1 MTSTGGNGIE
11 SYAMDEFDNPPK
23 GPAGVHRGRRSA
35 AARYTPFVV
44 VVVVAALCGFLAWG
58 VLSGEFN
65 KVHWPWSPA
74 SSQTSSKT
82 STTTAKKKAAEKKA
96 TEKKQQ
102 EEAAKK
108 QQEEE
113 AAKKQQE
120 EEAAK
125 QQQEQAAQVVNKS
138 RPAVA
143 NALRLLHLPQP
154 VADLVASGTLSAGHA
169 RTVLAFEGSEAQIAM
184 AQAAVERDL
193 SVRELERLAKA
204 AKKAPRTAPPAPKR
218 RDSFY
223 DEVELSLREALGRQ
237 VRVSVAPKGGTLQLE
252 FFDPD
257 DLRALANR
265 LAEQPK
271 ER

>member
-82 STTTAKKKAAEKKA
+82 SSITAKKKAAEKKA
-96 TEKKQQ
+96 AEKKQQQ

-125 QQQEQAAQVVNKS
+125 QQQEQAAQVDRSLSVRVINGTGISGYAATKQS
-138 RPAVA
+138 VLNQAGYANVAAANPSGTLPDATVVWYQNDADKATAEDVA
-143 NALRLLHLPQP
+143 NALGISNVQQTSGLGASIVVILL
-154 VADLVASGTLSAGHA
+154 
-169 RTVLAFEGSEAQIAM
+169 
-184 AQAAVERDL
+184 
-193 SVRELERLAKA
+193 
-204 AKKAPRTAPPAPKR
+204 
-218 RDSFY
+218 
-223 DEVELSLREALGRQ
+223 
-237 VRVSVAPKGGTLQLE
+237 
-252 FFDPD
+252 
-257 DLRALANR
+257 N
-265 LAEQPK
+265 
-271 ER
+271 

>member
-82 STTTAKKKAAEKKA
+82 STTTAKKKDAEKKA
-96 TEKKQQ
+96 AAKKAAEKQQQ

-125 QQQEQAAQVVNKS
+125 QQQEQAAQVDRSLSVRVINGTGISGYAATKQS
-138 RPAVA
+138 VLNQAGYANVAAANPSGTLPDATVVWYQNDVDKATAEDVA
-143 NALRLLHLPQP
+143 NALGISNVQQTSGLGASIVVILL
-154 VADLVASGTLSAGHA
+154 
-169 RTVLAFEGSEAQIAM
+169 
-184 AQAAVERDL
+184 
-193 SVRELERLAKA
+193 
-204 AKKAPRTAPPAPKR
+204 
-218 RDSFY
+218 
-223 DEVELSLREALGRQ
+223 
-237 VRVSVAPKGGTLQLE
+237 
-252 FFDPD
+252 
-257 DLRALANR
+257 N
-265 LAEQPK
+265 
-271 ER
+271 

>member
-82 STTTAKKKAAEKKA
+82 STTAAKKKAAEKKA
-96 TEKKQQ
+96 AEKKQQ

-125 QQQEQAAQVVNKS
+125 QQQEQAAQVDRSLSVRVINGTGISGYAATKQS
-138 RPAVA
+138 VLNQAGYANVAAANPSGTLPDATVVWYQNDADKATAEDVA
-143 NALRLLHLPQP
+143 NALGISNVQQTSGLGASIVVILL
-154 VADLVASGTLSAGHA
+154 
-169 RTVLAFEGSEAQIAM
+169 
-184 AQAAVERDL
+184 
-193 SVRELERLAKA
+193 
-204 AKKAPRTAPPAPKR
+204 
-218 RDSFY
+218 
-223 DEVELSLREALGRQ
+223 
-237 VRVSVAPKGGTLQLE
+237 
-252 FFDPD
+252 
-257 DLRALANR
+257 N
-265 LAEQPK
+265 
-271 ER
+271 

>member
-82 STTTAKKKAAEKKA
+82 STAKKKAAKKKAAEKKA
-96 TEKKQQ
+96 AEKKQQ

-120 EEAAK
+120 EDAAK
-125 QQQEQAAQVVNKS
+125 QQQEQAAQVDRSLSVRVINGTGISGYAATKQS
-138 RPAVA
+138 VLNQAGYANVAAANPSGTLPDATVVWYQNDADKATAEDVA
-143 NALRLLHLPQP
+143 NALGISNVQQTSGLGASIVVILL
-154 VADLVASGTLSAGHA
+154 
-169 RTVLAFEGSEAQIAM
+169 
-184 AQAAVERDL
+184 
-193 SVRELERLAKA
+193 
-204 AKKAPRTAPPAPKR
+204 
-218 RDSFY
+218 
-223 DEVELSLREALGRQ
+223 
-237 VRVSVAPKGGTLQLE
+237 
-252 FFDPD
+252 
-257 DLRALANR
+257 N
-265 LAEQPK
+265 
-271 ER
+271 

>member
-82 STTTAKKKAAEKKA
+82 SSKTSTTTAKKKAAEKKA
-96 TEKKQQ
+96 AAKKAAEKKQQ

-125 QQQEQAAQVVNKS
+125 QQQAAQVDRSLSVRVINGTGISGYAATKQS
-138 RPAVA
+138 VLNQAGYANVAAANPSGTLPDATVVWYQNDADKATAEDVA
-143 NALRLLHLPQP
+143 NALGISNVQQTSGLGASIVVILL
-154 VADLVASGTLSAGHA
+154 
-169 RTVLAFEGSEAQIAM
+169 
-184 AQAAVERDL
+184 
-193 SVRELERLAKA
+193 
-204 AKKAPRTAPPAPKR
+204 
-218 RDSFY
+218 
-223 DEVELSLREALGRQ
+223 
-237 VRVSVAPKGGTLQLE
+237 
-252 FFDPD
+252 
-257 DLRALANR
+257 N
-265 LAEQPK
+265 
-271 ER
+271 

>member
-23 GPAGVHRGRRSA
+23 GPAGVHRGRRPA

-82 STTTAKKKAAEKKA
+82 SSTTAKKKAAEKKA
-96 TEKKQQ
+96 AEKKQQQ

-125 QQQEQAAQVVNKS
+125 QQQEQAAQVDRSLSVRVINGTGISGYAATKQS
-138 RPAVA
+138 VLNQAGYANVAAANPSGTLPDATVVWYQNDADKATAEDVA
-143 NALRLLHLPQP
+143 NALGISNVQQTSGLGASIVVILL
-154 VADLVASGTLSAGHA
+154 
-169 RTVLAFEGSEAQIAM
+169 
-184 AQAAVERDL
+184 
-193 SVRELERLAKA
+193 
-204 AKKAPRTAPPAPKR
+204 
-218 RDSFY
+218 
-223 DEVELSLREALGRQ
+223 
-237 VRVSVAPKGGTLQLE
+237 
-252 FFDPD
+252 
-257 DLRALANR
+257 N
-265 LAEQPK
+265 
-271 ER
+271 

>member
-82 STTTAKKKAAEKKA
+82 STTTAKKKAAAKKA
-96 TEKKQQ
+96 AEKKQQ

-125 QQQEQAAQVVNKS
+125 QQQEQAAQVDRSLSVRVINGTGISGYAATKQS
-138 RPAVA
+138 VLNQAGYANVAAANPSGTLPDATVVWYQNDADKATAEDVA
-143 NALRLLHLPQP
+143 NALGISNVQQTSGLGASIVVILL
-154 VADLVASGTLSAGHA
+154 
-169 RTVLAFEGSEAQIAM
+169 
-184 AQAAVERDL
+184 
-193 SVRELERLAKA
+193 
-204 AKKAPRTAPPAPKR
+204 
-218 RDSFY
+218 
-223 DEVELSLREALGRQ
+223 
-237 VRVSVAPKGGTLQLE
+237 
-252 FFDPD
+252 
-257 DLRALANR
+257 N
-265 LAEQPK
+265 
-271 ER
+271 

>member
-82 STTTAKKKAAEKKA
+82 STTTAKKKAAAKKA
-96 TEKKQQ
+96 AEKKQQ
-102 EEAAKK
+102 EEAKK

-125 QQQEQAAQVVNKS
+125 QQQEQAAQVDRSLSVRVINGTGISGYAATKQS
-138 RPAVA
+138 VLNQAGYANVAAANPSGTLPDATVVWYQNDADKATAEDVA
-143 NALRLLHLPQP
+143 NALGISNVQQTSGLGASIVVILL
-154 VADLVASGTLSAGHA
+154 
-169 RTVLAFEGSEAQIAM
+169 
-184 AQAAVERDL
+184 
-193 SVRELERLAKA
+193 
-204 AKKAPRTAPPAPKR
+204 
-218 RDSFY
+218 
-223 DEVELSLREALGRQ
+223 
-237 VRVSVAPKGGTLQLE
+237 
-252 FFDPD
+252 
-257 DLRALANR
+257 N
-265 LAEQPK
+265 
-271 ER
+271 

>member
-44 VVVVAALCGFLAWG
+44 VVLVAALCGFLAWG

-82 STTTAKKKAAEKKA
+82 STTTAKKKAAEKK
-96 TEKKQQ
+96 QQ
-102 EEAAKK
+102 EAAKK

-125 QQQEQAAQVVNKS
+125 QQQEQAAQVDRSLSVRVINGTGISGYAATKQS
-138 RPAVA
+138 VLNQAGYANVAAANPSGTLPDATVVWYQNDADKATAEDVA
-143 NALRLLHLPQP
+143 NALGISNVQQTSGLGASIVVILL
-154 VADLVASGTLSAGHA
+154 
-169 RTVLAFEGSEAQIAM
+169 
-184 AQAAVERDL
+184 
-193 SVRELERLAKA
+193 
-204 AKKAPRTAPPAPKR
+204 
-218 RDSFY
+218 
-223 DEVELSLREALGRQ
+223 
-237 VRVSVAPKGGTLQLE
+237 
-252 FFDPD
+252 
-257 DLRALANR
+257 N
-265 LAEQPK
+265 
-271 ER
+271 

>member
-58 VLSGEFN
+58 MLSGEFN

-82 STTTAKKKAAEKKA
+82 STTTAKKKAAEKK
-96 TEKKQQ
+96 QQ

-113 AAKKQQE
+113 TAKKQQE

-125 QQQEQAAQVVNKS
+125 QQQEQAAQVDRSLSVRVINGTGISGYAATKQS
-138 RPAVA
+138 VLNQAGYANVAAANPSGTLPDATVVWYQNDADKATAEDVA
-143 NALRLLHLPQP
+143 NALGISNVQQTSGLGASIVVILL
-154 VADLVASGTLSAGHA
+154 
-169 RTVLAFEGSEAQIAM
+169 
-184 AQAAVERDL
+184 
-193 SVRELERLAKA
+193 
-204 AKKAPRTAPPAPKR
+204 
-218 RDSFY
+218 
-223 DEVELSLREALGRQ
+223 
-237 VRVSVAPKGGTLQLE
+237 
-252 FFDPD
+252 
-257 DLRALANR
+257 N
-265 LAEQPK
+265 
-271 ER
+271 

>member
-82 STTTAKKKAAEKKA
+82 SSTTAKKKAAEKKA
-96 TEKKQQ
+96 AEKKQQ
-102 EEAAKK
+102 EEAAK
-108 QQEEE
+108 QQQEE

-125 QQQEQAAQVVNKS
+125 QQQEQAAQVDRSLSVRVINGTGISGYAATKQS
-138 RPAVA
+138 VLNQAGYANVAAANPSGTLPDATVVWYQNDADKATAEDVA
-143 NALRLLHLPQP
+143 NALGISNVQQTSGLGVSIVVILL
-154 VADLVASGTLSAGHA
+154 
-169 RTVLAFEGSEAQIAM
+169 
-184 AQAAVERDL
+184 
-193 SVRELERLAKA
+193 
-204 AKKAPRTAPPAPKR
+204 
-218 RDSFY
+218 
-223 DEVELSLREALGRQ
+223 
-237 VRVSVAPKGGTLQLE
+237 
-252 FFDPD
+252 
-257 DLRALANR
+257 N
-265 LAEQPK
+265 
-271 ER
+271 

>member
-96 TEKKQQ
+96 SEKKQQ

-113 AAKKQQE
+113 TAKKQQE

-125 QQQEQAAQVVNKS
+125 QQQEQAAQVDRSLSVRVSNGTGISGYAATKQS
-138 RPAVA
+138 VLNQAGYANVAAANPSGTLPDATVVWYQNDADKATAEDVA
-143 NALRLLHLPQP
+143 NALGISNVQQTSGLGASIVVILL
-154 VADLVASGTLSAGHA
+154 
-169 RTVLAFEGSEAQIAM
+169 
-184 AQAAVERDL
+184 
-193 SVRELERLAKA
+193 
-204 AKKAPRTAPPAPKR
+204 
-218 RDSFY
+218 
-223 DEVELSLREALGRQ
+223 
-237 VRVSVAPKGGTLQLE
+237 
-252 FFDPD
+252 
-257 DLRALANR
+257 N
-265 LAEQPK
+265 
-271 ER
+271 

>member
-96 TEKKQQ
+96 VEKKQQ

-120 EEAAK
+120 EDAAK
-125 QQQEQAAQVVNKS
+125 QQQEQAAQVDRSLSVRVINGTGISGYAATKQS
-138 RPAVA
+138 VLNQAGYANVAAANPSGTLPDATVVWYQNDADKATAEDVA
-143 NALRLLHLPQP
+143 NALGISNVQQTSGLGASIVVILL
-154 VADLVASGTLSAGHA
+154 
-169 RTVLAFEGSEAQIAM
+169 
-184 AQAAVERDL
+184 
-193 SVRELERLAKA
+193 
-204 AKKAPRTAPPAPKR
+204 
-218 RDSFY
+218 
-223 DEVELSLREALGRQ
+223 
-237 VRVSVAPKGGTLQLE
+237 
-252 FFDPD
+252 
-257 DLRALANR
+257 N
-265 LAEQPK
+265 
-271 ER
+271 

>member
-74 SSQTSSKT
+74 SSQTS
-82 STTTAKKKAAEKKA
+82 TTTAKKKAAEKKA
-96 TEKKQQ
+96 AAKKAAEKKQQ

-113 AAKKQQE
+113 TAKKQQE
-120 EEAAK
+120 EETAK
-125 QQQEQAAQVVNKS
+125 QQQEQAAQVDRSLSVRVINGTGISGYAATKQS
-138 RPAVA
+138 VLNQAGYANVAAANPSGTLPDATVVWYQNDADKATAEDVA
-143 NALRLLHLPQP
+143 NALGISNVQQTSGLGASIVVILL
-154 VADLVASGTLSAGHA
+154 
-169 RTVLAFEGSEAQIAM
+169 
-184 AQAAVERDL
+184 
-193 SVRELERLAKA
+193 
-204 AKKAPRTAPPAPKR
+204 
-218 RDSFY
+218 
-223 DEVELSLREALGRQ
+223 
-237 VRVSVAPKGGTLQLE
+237 
-252 FFDPD
+252 
-257 DLRALANR
+257 N
-265 LAEQPK
+265 
-271 ER
+271 

>member
-44 VVVVAALCGFLAWG
+44 VVVVAVLCGFLAWG

-96 TEKKQQ
+96 AAKKSAEKQQQ

-125 QQQEQAAQVVNKS
+125 QQQEQDAQVDRSLSVRVINGTGVSGYAATKQS
-138 RPAVA
+138 VLNQAGYANVAAANPSGTLPDATVVWYQNDADKATAEDVA
-143 NALRLLHLPQP
+143 NALGISNVQQTSGLGASIVVILL
-154 VADLVASGTLSAGHA
+154 
-169 RTVLAFEGSEAQIAM
+169 
-184 AQAAVERDL
+184 
-193 SVRELERLAKA
+193 
-204 AKKAPRTAPPAPKR
+204 
-218 RDSFY
+218 
-223 DEVELSLREALGRQ
+223 
-237 VRVSVAPKGGTLQLE
+237 
-252 FFDPD
+252 
-257 DLRALANR
+257 N
-265 LAEQPK
+265 
-271 ER
+271 

>member
-74 SSQTSSKT
+74 SSQTSSKA
-82 STTTAKKKAAEKKA
+82 STTAAKKKAAEKKA
-96 TEKKQQ
+96 AEKKQQ

-125 QQQEQAAQVVNKS
+125 KQQEQAAQVDRSLSVRVINGTGISGYAATKQS
-138 RPAVA
+138 VLNQAGYANVAAANPSGTLPDATVVWYQNDADKATAEDVA
-143 NALRLLHLPQP
+143 NALGISNVQQTSGLGASIVVILL
-154 VADLVASGTLSAGHA
+154 
-169 RTVLAFEGSEAQIAM
+169 
-184 AQAAVERDL
+184 
-193 SVRELERLAKA
+193 
-204 AKKAPRTAPPAPKR
+204 
-218 RDSFY
+218 
-223 DEVELSLREALGRQ
+223 
-237 VRVSVAPKGGTLQLE
+237 
-252 FFDPD
+252 
-257 DLRALANR
+257 N
-265 LAEQPK
+265 
-271 ER
+271 

>member
-82 STTTAKKKAAEKKA
+82 STTAKKKAAEKKA
-96 TEKKQQ
+96 AEKKQQ
-102 EEAAKK
+102 EEATKK

-125 QQQEQAAQVVNKS
+125 QQQEQAAQVDRSLSVRVINGTGISGYAATKQS
-138 RPAVA
+138 VLNQAGYANVAAANPSGTLPDATVVWYQNDADKATAEDVA
-143 NALRLLHLPQP
+143 NALGISNVQQTSGLGASIVVILL
-154 VADLVASGTLSAGHA
+154 
-169 RTVLAFEGSEAQIAM
+169 
-184 AQAAVERDL
+184 
-193 SVRELERLAKA
+193 
-204 AKKAPRTAPPAPKR
+204 
-218 RDSFY
+218 
-223 DEVELSLREALGRQ
+223 
-237 VRVSVAPKGGTLQLE
+237 
-252 FFDPD
+252 
-257 DLRALANR
+257 N
-265 LAEQPK
+265 
-271 ER
+271 

>member
-11 SYAMDEFDNPPK
+11 SYAIDEFDNPPK

-74 SSQTSSKT
+74 SSQTSSKA

-96 TEKKQQ
+96 AEKKQQ

-125 QQQEQAAQVVNKS
+125 QQQEQAAQVDRSLSVRVINGTGISGYAATKQS
-138 RPAVA
+138 VLNQAGYANVAAANPSGTLPDATVVWYQNDADKATAEDVA
-143 NALRLLHLPQP
+143 NALGISNVQQTSGLGASIVVILL
-154 VADLVASGTLSAGHA
+154 
-169 RTVLAFEGSEAQIAM
+169 
-184 AQAAVERDL
+184 
-193 SVRELERLAKA
+193 
-204 AKKAPRTAPPAPKR
+204 
-218 RDSFY
+218 
-223 DEVELSLREALGRQ
+223 
-237 VRVSVAPKGGTLQLE
+237 
-252 FFDPD
+252 
-257 DLRALANR
+257 N
-265 LAEQPK
+265 
-271 ER
+271 

>member
-65 KVHWPWSPA
+65 KVHWPWSPT

-82 STTTAKKKAAEKKA
+82 STTTAKKKATEKKA
-96 TEKKQQ
+96 AEKKQQ

-113 AAKKQQE
+113 TAKKQQE
-120 EEAAK
+120 EETAK
-125 QQQEQAAQVVNKS
+125 QQQEQAAQVDRSLSVRVINGTGISGYAATKQS
-138 RPAVA
+138 VLNQAGYANVAAANPSGTLPDATVVWYQNDADKATAEDVA
-143 NALRLLHLPQP
+143 NALGISNVQQTSGLGASIVVILL
-154 VADLVASGTLSAGHA
+154 
-169 RTVLAFEGSEAQIAM
+169 
-184 AQAAVERDL
+184 
-193 SVRELERLAKA
+193 
-204 AKKAPRTAPPAPKR
+204 
-218 RDSFY
+218 
-223 DEVELSLREALGRQ
+223 
-237 VRVSVAPKGGTLQLE
+237 
-252 FFDPD
+252 
-257 DLRALANR
+257 N
-265 LAEQPK
+265 
-271 ER
+271 

>member
-82 STTTAKKKAAEKKA
+82 SSTTAKKKAAEKKA
-96 TEKKQQ
+96 AEKKQQ
-102 EEAAKK
+102 QEAAKK

-125 QQQEQAAQVVNKS
+125 QQQEQAAQVDRSLSVRVINGTGISGYAATKQS
-138 RPAVA
+138 VLNQAGYANVAAANPSGTLPDATVVWYQNDADKATAEDVA
-143 NALRLLHLPQP
+143 NALGISNVQQTSGLGASIVVILL
-154 VADLVASGTLSAGHA
+154 
-169 RTVLAFEGSEAQIAM
+169 
-184 AQAAVERDL
+184 
-193 SVRELERLAKA
+193 
-204 AKKAPRTAPPAPKR
+204 
-218 RDSFY
+218 
-223 DEVELSLREALGRQ
+223 
-237 VRVSVAPKGGTLQLE
+237 
-252 FFDPD
+252 
-257 DLRALANR
+257 N
-265 LAEQPK
+265 
-271 ER
+271 

>member
-35 AARYTPFVV
+35 AARYTPFIV

-74 SSQTSSKT
+74 SSQTS
-82 STTTAKKKAAEKKA
+82 TTTAKKKAAEKKA
-96 TEKKQQ
+96 AAKKAAEKKQQ

-125 QQQEQAAQVVNKS
+125 QQQEQAAQVDRSLSVRVINGTGISGYAATKQS
-138 RPAVA
+138 VLNQAGYANVAAANPSGTLPDATVVWYQNDADKATAEDVA
-143 NALRLLHLPQP
+143 NALGISNVQQTSGLGASIVVILL
-154 VADLVASGTLSAGHA
+154 
-169 RTVLAFEGSEAQIAM
+169 
-184 AQAAVERDL
+184 
-193 SVRELERLAKA
+193 
-204 AKKAPRTAPPAPKR
+204 
-218 RDSFY
+218 
-223 DEVELSLREALGRQ
+223 
-237 VRVSVAPKGGTLQLE
+237 
-252 FFDPD
+252 
-257 DLRALANR
+257 N
-265 LAEQPK
+265 
-271 ER
+271 

>member
-74 SSQTSSKT
+74 SSQTSSKA

-96 TEKKQQ
+96 AEKKQQ

-113 AAKKQQE
+113 AVKKQQE

-125 QQQEQAAQVVNKS
+125 KQQEQAAQVDRSLSVRVINGTGISGYAATKQS
-138 RPAVA
+138 VLNQAGYANVAAANPSGTLPDATVVWYQNDADKATAEDVA
-143 NALRLLHLPQP
+143 NALGISNVQQTSGLGASIVVILL
-154 VADLVASGTLSAGHA
+154 
-169 RTVLAFEGSEAQIAM
+169 
-184 AQAAVERDL
+184 
-193 SVRELERLAKA
+193 
-204 AKKAPRTAPPAPKR
+204 
-218 RDSFY
+218 
-223 DEVELSLREALGRQ
+223 
-237 VRVSVAPKGGTLQLE
+237 
-252 FFDPD
+252 
-257 DLRALANR
+257 N
-265 LAEQPK
+265 
-271 ER
+271 

>member
-74 SSQTSSKT
+74 SSQTS
-82 STTTAKKKAAEKKA
+82 TTTAKKKAAEKKA
-96 TEKKQQ
+96 AAKKAAEKKQQ

-125 QQQEQAAQVVNKS
+125 QQQGQAAQVDRSLSVRVINGTGISGYAATKQS
-138 RPAVA
+138 VLNQAGYANVAAANPSGTLPDATVVWYQNDADKATAEDVA
-143 NALRLLHLPQP
+143 NALGISNVQQTSGLGASIVVILL
-154 VADLVASGTLSAGHA
+154 
-169 RTVLAFEGSEAQIAM
+169 
-184 AQAAVERDL
+184 
-193 SVRELERLAKA
+193 
-204 AKKAPRTAPPAPKR
+204 
-218 RDSFY
+218 
-223 DEVELSLREALGRQ
+223 
-237 VRVSVAPKGGTLQLE
+237 
-252 FFDPD
+252 
-257 DLRALANR
+257 N
-265 LAEQPK
+265 
-271 ER
+271 

>member
-44 VVVVAALCGFLAWG
+44 VVVVAVLCGFLAWG

-74 SSQTSSKT
+74 SSQTSS
-82 STTTAKKKAAEKKA
+82 TTAKKKAAEKKA
-96 TEKKQQ
+96 AAKKAAEKKQQ

-125 QQQEQAAQVVNKS
+125 QQQEQAAQVDRSLSVRVINGTGVSGYAATKQS
-138 RPAVA
+138 VLNQAGYANVAAANPSGTLPDATVVWYQNDADKATAEDVA
-143 NALRLLHLPQP
+143 NALGISNVQQTSGLGASIVVILL
-154 VADLVASGTLSAGHA
+154 
-169 RTVLAFEGSEAQIAM
+169 
-184 AQAAVERDL
+184 
-193 SVRELERLAKA
+193 
-204 AKKAPRTAPPAPKR
+204 
-218 RDSFY
+218 
-223 DEVELSLREALGRQ
+223 
-237 VRVSVAPKGGTLQLE
+237 
-252 FFDPD
+252 
-257 DLRALANR
+257 N
-265 LAEQPK
+265 
-271 ER
+271 

>member
-1 MTSTGGNGIE
+1 MTSTGGNCIE

-74 SSQTSSKT
+74 SSQTSSKA

-96 TEKKQQ
+96 AEKKQQ

-125 QQQEQAAQVVNKS
+125 KQQEQAAQVDRSLSVRVINGTGISGYAATKQS
-138 RPAVA
+138 VLSQAGYANVAAANPSGTLPDATVVWYQNDADKATAEDVA
-143 NALRLLHLPQP
+143 NALGISNVQQTSGLGASIVVILL
-154 VADLVASGTLSAGHA
+154 
-169 RTVLAFEGSEAQIAM
+169 
-184 AQAAVERDL
+184 
-193 SVRELERLAKA
+193 
-204 AKKAPRTAPPAPKR
+204 
-218 RDSFY
+218 
-223 DEVELSLREALGRQ
+223 
-237 VRVSVAPKGGTLQLE
+237 
-252 FFDPD
+252 
-257 DLRALANR
+257 N
-265 LAEQPK
+265 
-271 ER
+271 

>member
-82 STTTAKKKAAEKKA
+82 STTTAKKKDAEKKA
-96 TEKKQQ
+96 AAKKAAEKKQQ

-108 QQEEE
+108 QQEE

-125 QQQEQAAQVVNKS
+125 QQQEQAAQVDRSLSVRVINGTGISGYAATKQS
-138 RPAVA
+138 VLNQAGYANVAAANPSGTLPDATVVWYQNDADKATAEDVA
-143 NALRLLHLPQP
+143 NALGISNVQQTSGLGASIVVILL
-154 VADLVASGTLSAGHA
+154 
-169 RTVLAFEGSEAQIAM
+169 
-184 AQAAVERDL
+184 
-193 SVRELERLAKA
+193 
-204 AKKAPRTAPPAPKR
+204 
-218 RDSFY
+218 
-223 DEVELSLREALGRQ
+223 
-237 VRVSVAPKGGTLQLE
+237 
-252 FFDPD
+252 
-257 DLRALANR
+257 N
-265 LAEQPK
+265 
-271 ER
+271 

>member
-44 VVVVAALCGFLAWG
+44 VVVVSALCGFLAWG

-96 TEKKQQ
+96 AEKKQQ

-125 QQQEQAAQVVNKS
+125 QQQEQAAQVDRSLSVRVINGTGISGYAATKQS
-138 RPAVA
+138 VLNQAGYANVAAANPSGTLPDATVVWYQNDADKATAEDVA
-143 NALRLLHLPQP
+143 NALGISNVQQTSGLGASIVVILL
-154 VADLVASGTLSAGHA
+154 
-169 RTVLAFEGSEAQIAM
+169 
-184 AQAAVERDL
+184 
-193 SVRELERLAKA
+193 
-204 AKKAPRTAPPAPKR
+204 
-218 RDSFY
+218 
-223 DEVELSLREALGRQ
+223 
-237 VRVSVAPKGGTLQLE
+237 
-252 FFDPD
+252 
-257 DLRALANR
+257 N
-265 LAEQPK
+265 
-271 ER
+271 

>member
-65 KVHWPWSPA
+65 KVHWPWSPT

-96 TEKKQQ
+96 AEKKAAEKKQQ

-113 AAKKQQE
+113 TAKKQQE

-125 QQQEQAAQVVNKS
+125 QQQEQAAQVDRSLSVRVINGTGISGYAATKQS
-138 RPAVA
+138 VLNQAGYANVAAANPSGTLPDATVVWYQNDADKATAEDVA
-143 NALRLLHLPQP
+143 NALGISNVQQTSGLGASIVVILL
-154 VADLVASGTLSAGHA
+154 
-169 RTVLAFEGSEAQIAM
+169 
-184 AQAAVERDL
+184 
-193 SVRELERLAKA
+193 
-204 AKKAPRTAPPAPKR
+204 
-218 RDSFY
+218 
-223 DEVELSLREALGRQ
+223 
-237 VRVSVAPKGGTLQLE
+237 
-252 FFDPD
+252 
-257 DLRALANR
+257 N
-265 LAEQPK
+265 
-271 ER
+271 

>member
-74 SSQTSSKT
+74 SSQTSSKA

-96 TEKKQQ
+96 AEKKQQ

-120 EEAAK
+120 
-125 QQQEQAAQVVNKS
+125 QAAQVDRSLSVRVINGTGISGYAATKQS
-138 RPAVA
+138 VLNQAGYANVAAANPSGTLPDATVVWYQNDADKATAEDVA
-143 NALRLLHLPQP
+143 NALGISNVQQTSGLGASIVVILL
-154 VADLVASGTLSAGHA
+154 
-169 RTVLAFEGSEAQIAM
+169 
-184 AQAAVERDL
+184 
-193 SVRELERLAKA
+193 
-204 AKKAPRTAPPAPKR
+204 
-218 RDSFY
+218 
-223 DEVELSLREALGRQ
+223 
-237 VRVSVAPKGGTLQLE
+237 
-252 FFDPD
+252 
-257 DLRALANR
+257 N
-265 LAEQPK
+265 
-271 ER
+271 

>member
-96 TEKKQQ
+96 AEKKQQ

-125 QQQEQAAQVVNKS
+125 QQQEQAAQVDRSLSVRVINGTGISGYAATKQS
-138 RPAVA
+138 VLNQAGYANVAAANPSGTLPDVTVVWYQNDADKATAEDVA
-143 NALRLLHLPQP
+143 NALGISNVQQTSGLGASIVVILL
-154 VADLVASGTLSAGHA
+154 
-169 RTVLAFEGSEAQIAM
+169 
-184 AQAAVERDL
+184 
-193 SVRELERLAKA
+193 
-204 AKKAPRTAPPAPKR
+204 
-218 RDSFY
+218 
-223 DEVELSLREALGRQ
+223 
-237 VRVSVAPKGGTLQLE
+237 
-252 FFDPD
+252 
-257 DLRALANR
+257 N
-265 LAEQPK
+265 
-271 ER
+271 

>member
-58 VLSGEFN
+58 MLSGEFN

-82 STTTAKKKAAEKKA
+82 STTTAKKKAVEKKA
-96 TEKKQQ
+96 AEKKQQ

-125 QQQEQAAQVVNKS
+125 QQQEQAAQVDRSLSVRVINGTGISGYAATKQS
-138 RPAVA
+138 VLNQAGYANVAAANPSGTLPDATVVWYQNDADKATAEDVA
-143 NALRLLHLPQP
+143 NALGISNVQQTSGLGASIVVILL
-154 VADLVASGTLSAGHA
+154 
-169 RTVLAFEGSEAQIAM
+169 
-184 AQAAVERDL
+184 
-193 SVRELERLAKA
+193 
-204 AKKAPRTAPPAPKR
+204 
-218 RDSFY
+218 
-223 DEVELSLREALGRQ
+223 
-237 VRVSVAPKGGTLQLE
+237 
-252 FFDPD
+252 
-257 DLRALANR
+257 N
-265 LAEQPK
+265 
-271 ER
+271 

>member
-1 MTSTGGNGIE
+1 MTSTGGYGIE

-96 TEKKQQ
+96 ADKKLQ

-125 QQQEQAAQVVNKS
+125 QQQERAAQVDRSLSVRVINGTGISGYAATKQS
-138 RPAVA
+138 VLNQAGYANVAAANPSGTLPDATVVWYQNDADKATAEDVA
-143 NALRLLHLPQP
+143 NALGISNVQQTSGLGASIVVILL
-154 VADLVASGTLSAGHA
+154 
-169 RTVLAFEGSEAQIAM
+169 
-184 AQAAVERDL
+184 
-193 SVRELERLAKA
+193 
-204 AKKAPRTAPPAPKR
+204 
-218 RDSFY
+218 
-223 DEVELSLREALGRQ
+223 
-237 VRVSVAPKGGTLQLE
+237 
-252 FFDPD
+252 
-257 DLRALANR
+257 N
-265 LAEQPK
+265 
-271 ER
+271 

>member
-82 STTTAKKKAAEKKA
+82 STTTAKKKDAEKKA
-96 TEKKQQ
+96 AAKKAAEKQQ
-102 EEAAKK
+102 QEQAAKK

-125 QQQEQAAQVVNKS
+125 QQQEQAAQVDRSLSVRVINGTGISGYAATKQS
-138 RPAVA
+138 VLNQAGYANVAAANPSGTLPDATVVWYQNDADKATAEDVA
-143 NALRLLHLPQP
+143 NALGISNVQQTSGLGASIVVILL
-154 VADLVASGTLSAGHA
+154 
-169 RTVLAFEGSEAQIAM
+169 
-184 AQAAVERDL
+184 
-193 SVRELERLAKA
+193 
-204 AKKAPRTAPPAPKR
+204 
-218 RDSFY
+218 
-223 DEVELSLREALGRQ
+223 
-237 VRVSVAPKGGTLQLE
+237 
-252 FFDPD
+252 
-257 DLRALANR
+257 N
-265 LAEQPK
+265 
-271 ER
+271 